1 MNHKLKMK
9 NFIMEEKIMGEKFQ
23 KGRERI
29 LNKLDFPNDIS
40 LDLPKIIVIGNREI
54 TIENH
59 KGILSFESDQI
70 KINSRIGSITI
81 SGKNFEILFIGDT
94 TMTISGIFNGI
105 SYGE

>member
-1 MNHKLKMK
+1 
-9 NFIMEEKIMGEKFQ
+9 MEGRFQ

-40 LDLPKIIVIGNREI
+40 LNLPKIIVTGDREI

-59 KGILSFESDQI
+59 KGILLFESEQV
-70 KINSRIGSITI
+70 KINSRIGSISI

-94 TMTISGIFNGI
+94 TMTISGIFKGI
-105 SYGE
+105 SYEGQKLWI